1 MGGSTDWPL
10 TMTPQAFSR
19 SSHLLTPPPHRQVWR
34 GWGLALAAAAALA
47 CNPAQAWEPT
57 APVELVVPAGTG
69 GGADQMARFIQE
81 LVAKHKLMAQ
91 PINVVNRPGNS
102 GIDGLLELK
111 SARGNPH
118 KLVITLS
125 NLFTAPLATGT
136 HFSWN
141 DLSPVQMLALDQFVL
156 WVAASS
162 PYKTTPDLLNA
173 LRSTPAGSLKLG
185 GTGAKQEDQ
194 LLSVLLETAAGT
206 RISYVALKGGGDVA
220 RALAE
225 REVDMTVNNPIEAE
239 ALWRQGKLRPLCV
252 FDGRRMD
259 YPGKVAAEQGWADL
273 PTCMS
278 QGIPTQYQMLRG
290 IFTTPGAT
298 PDQVAYYNQV
308 LDKMRALPEWQAFM
322 ARGAFN
328 QTSLSGE
335 PFADWLDKANRLH
348 SVLMRE
354 AKLKAP
360 AGGVAP
366 APAASAVPARK

>member
-1 MGGSTDWPL
+1 MNLQS
-10 TMTPQAFSR
+10 FSR
-19 SSHLLTPPPHRQVWR
+19 PSHLFRPPHRRVWR
-34 GWGLALAAAAALA
+34 NLGLALAAAAALS

-81 LVAKHKLMAQ
+81 LIAKHKLMGQ

-102 GIDGLLELK
+102 GIEGLLEMK

-136 HFSWN
+136 NFIWN
-141 DLSPVQMLALDQFVL
+141 ELIPVQMLALDQFVL
-156 WVAASS
+156 WVAATS
-162 PYKTTPDLLNA
+162 PYKSTPDLLNA
-173 LRSTPAGSLKLG
+173 LRSAPAGSLKLG

-206 RISYVALKGGGDVA
+206 HINYVALKGGGDVA

-225 REVDMTVNNPIEAE
+225 HEVDMTVNNPIEAE

-259 YPGKVAAEQGWADL
+259 FPGKVSAEQGWADL

-278 QGIPTQYQMLRG
+278 QGIPAQYLMLRG

-322 ARGAFN
+322 VRGAFK

-348 SVLMRE
+348 NVLMRE

-366 APAASAVPARK
+366 ASAASAVAAKK